1 MRALVIEDNRRLA
14 GLVVDG
20 LRRGGFVADAVH
32 DLASADDALAATGF
46 DLIVLD
52 LGLPDGDG
60 LDWLKTRRAQGLA
73 VPVLIAS
80 ARGALDQRVAG
91 LDTGA
96 DDYVVKPFET
106 EELLARCR
114 ALLRRP
120 GATLG
125 VELVVGRLALD
136 TIGRNARV
144 GERGLDLGRR
154 EIDLLEL
161 LLRRIDTVVPRTLV
175 EERLYGFDDEV
186 TPNAVEAAVSRLRR
200 KLAEAGAPVA
210 IHTVRGIGYMARQ
223 TP

>member
-14 GLVVDG
+14 GLVVEG
-20 LRRGGFVADAVH
+20 LRRGGFAADAVH
-32 DLASADDALAATGF
+32 DLDGADDALAGTGF
-46 DLIVLD
+46 DVIVLD

-60 LDWLKTRRAQGLA
+60 LDWLKARRAEGLST
-73 VPVLIAS
+73 PVLIAT

-106 EELLARCR
+106 DELLARCR

-125 VELVVGRLALD
+125 VVLTAGTLALD
-136 TIGRNARV
+136 SVGRSVRV
-144 GERGLDLGRR
+144 ADHGLDLGRR

-161 LLRRIDTVVPRTLV
+161 LLRRIGSVVPRALV
-175 EERLYGFDDEV
+175 EERLYGFDDDV
-186 TPNAVEAAVSRLRR
+186 TPNAIEATVSRLRR
-200 KLAEAGAPVA
+200 KLAEADAPIE

-223 TP
+223 TA